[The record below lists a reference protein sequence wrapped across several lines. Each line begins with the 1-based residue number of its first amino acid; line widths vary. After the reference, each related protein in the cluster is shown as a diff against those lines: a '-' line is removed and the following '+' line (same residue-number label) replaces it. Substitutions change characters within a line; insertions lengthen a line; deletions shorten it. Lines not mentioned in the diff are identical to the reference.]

1 MNRFYTLILLIILN
15 SCSLD
20 TKSGIWTQEKEIKEK
35 KANIIKILEKEK
47 SFKTEFN
54 SNLKIKLDSQNIK
67 NQNLLSLS
75 NNLGIL
81 NFQNDINRSSKFKF
95 SKIKNFN
102 YFEPEIVF
110 DGKNF
115 IFFDDKSNLIKFDD
129 DFKVVWKKNFYNKEE
144 KKFKPILTLTIHKN
158 ILVVVDNIGKIYAVD
173 TEKGDLIWSKLN
185 KNPFNSQVKIYDD
198 SIYAIDLNNILIS
211 YSLKNG
217 KQLWKFNTENTFL
230 KSNKRNSLV
239 LKDNVVYFNNS
250 LGDITAVN
258 AKNGSLIWQKP
269 TQSSSVYESLFSLT
283 MSDLVIYG
291 DSIIFSNN
299 KNQFYSFSLKNGLL
313 NWRQDINSSIRS
325 VVLKDYVI
333 AFSNEGYFFVIDN
346 DSGNILRVTDTF
358 NFFETKKRK
367 KIKPVGFIL
376 NKEKIFLTTDN
387 GRLLIINVL
396 DGKTEKILK
405 IDNQKISRPFV
416 FDTSIVLLK
425 DDSVIRLN

>member
-1 MNRFYTLILLIILN
+1 MNRLYTLILLLILS

-47 SFKTEFN
+47 SFKKEFN
-54 SNLKIKLDSQNIK
+54 SNLKINLDFQNTE
-67 NQNLLSLS
+67 NQNLLQLS
-75 NNLGIL
+75 NNSGIL
-81 NFQNDINRSSKFKF
+81 NFKNNIDSSSKFKF

-185 KNPFNSQVKIYDD
+185 KNPFNSQVKIYNDN
-198 SIYAIDLNNILIS
+198 IYAIDLNNILIS
-211 YSLKNG
+211 YSLNNG

-269 TQSSSVYESLFSLT
+269 TQSSSVYENLFSLM

-299 KNQFYSFSLKNGLL
+299 KPGIKN
-313 NWRQDINSSIRS
+313 
-325 VVLKDYVI
+325 Y
-333 AFSNEGYFFVIDN
+333 
-346 DSGNILRVTDTF
+346 
-358 NFFETKKRK
+358 
-367 KIKPVGFIL
+367 
-376 NKEKIFLTTDN
+376 
-387 GRLLIINVL
+387 
-396 DGKTEKILK
+396 
-405 IDNQKISRPFV
+405 
-416 FDTSIVLLK
+416 
-425 DDSVIRLN
+425 

>member
-1 MNRFYTLILLIILN
+1 MNRLYTLILLLILN

-35 KANIIKILEKEK
+35 KTNIIKFFEKEK
-47 SFKTEFN
+47 SFKKEFN
-54 SNLKIKLDSQNIK
+54 SNLEIKLDSQNIE

-75 NNLGIL
+75 NNSGIL

-115 IFFDDKSNLIKFDD
+115 IFFDDKSNLIKFDNN
-129 DFKVVWKKNFYNKEE
+129 FKVVWKNNFYNKEE

-173 TEKGDLIWSKLN
+173 TEKGELIWSKLN
-185 KNPFNSQVKIYDD
+185 NNPFNSQIKIYDD
-198 SIYAIDLNNILIS
+198 NVYAIDLNNILIC

-217 KQLWKFNTENTFL
+217 KQVWKFSTENTFL

-239 LKDNVVYFNNS
+239 LKDNVIYFNNS
-250 LGDITAVN
+250 LGDITTVN

-269 TQSSSVYESLFSLT
+269 TQSSSVYENLFNLM
-283 MSDLVIYG
+283 MSDLVIYD

-299 KNQFYSFSLKNGLL
+299 KNQFYSFSQKNGLL

-325 VVLKDYVI
+325 VILKDYVI

-358 NFFETKKRK
+358 NVFDSKKRK

-376 NKEKIFLTTDN
+376 NKEKIFLTTNN
-387 GRLLIINVL
+387 GRLLIINFL